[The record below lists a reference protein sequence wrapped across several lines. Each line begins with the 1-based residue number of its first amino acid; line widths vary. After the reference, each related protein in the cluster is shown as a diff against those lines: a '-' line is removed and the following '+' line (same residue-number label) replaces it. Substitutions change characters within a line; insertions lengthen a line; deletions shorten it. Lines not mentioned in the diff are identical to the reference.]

1 MQRSF
6 VFIHSANDLWTRH
19 WGKWKTIKWTKI
31 PWGLFSIGGYRK
43 QARQT
48 TQTGLYSV
56 GGRKQGNKAAQRSR
70 RCWLD
75 ERHWRRRGHGET
87 DSAGWG
93 GAADRCRS
101 QGWTGSSRLGSSQGS
116 PRLSGGFWQDLH
128 DDLGFTKT
136 ILLLE
141 VLKEPQRATP
151 TTIYNDTISPR
162 KHRLKVKKKKKNG
175 AKSGVFC
182 VFTHLILLTI
192 PEQQGC
198 YSHLTDEETEVQRC
212 EGYAAL

>member
-75 ERHWRRRGHGET
+75 ERHWRRRGHRET

-162 KHRLKVKKKKKNG
+162 KHRLKVKKKKKKMG
-175 AKSGVFC
+175 QSQGFSVYS
-182 VFTHLILLTI
+182 LI
-192 PEQQGC
+192 
-198 YSHLTDEETEVQRC
+198 
-212 EGYAAL
+212 